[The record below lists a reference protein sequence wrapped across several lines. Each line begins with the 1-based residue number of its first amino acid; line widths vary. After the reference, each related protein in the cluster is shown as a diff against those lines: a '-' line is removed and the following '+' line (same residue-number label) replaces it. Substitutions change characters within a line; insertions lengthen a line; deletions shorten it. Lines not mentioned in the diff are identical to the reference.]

1 LQIIPKKCA
10 ESRYV
15 AACTAALMA
24 IVVALAGCKPAEKT
38 VIEPAVGTTT
48 ALRSCGESGYL
59 RGRLYGAIS
68 ASLEW
73 GAADVNC
80 EGMPRPDDR
89 GARLRFA
96 GSATGDNRQLAIIIA
111 IPDLEQGSVGR
122 ELPSNVT
129 IIEEGGGRFF
139 STPDLGN
146 CLADITIMDKLNADA
161 DRYSIGG
168 KLYCVSPLA
177 EINGDSSVLIP
188 ELAFLGLVDW
198 NSS

>member
-1 LQIIPKKCA
+1 MTVLMA
-10 ESRYV
+10 
-15 AACTAALMA
+15 TAA
-24 IVVALAGCKPAEKT
+24 ALAGCKSTEKS
-38 VIEPAVGTTT
+38 VIEPAVE
-48 ALRSCGESGYL
+48 ASAARMSCGDSGYL
-59 RGRLYGAIS
+59 RGRLYGAIPV
-68 ASLEW
+68 SLDW
-73 GAADVNC
+73 GETDIDC
-80 EGMPRPDDR
+80 EGMPRPNGE

-96 GSATGDNRQLAIIIA
+96 GVATGDGRHLAIIIA
-111 IPDLEQGSVGR
+111 IPDLGRDTLGR
-122 ELPSNVT
+122 EFASNVT

-139 STPDLGN
+139 STSDLGN
-146 CLADITIMDKLNADA
+146 CLADITILDKLDVDA

>member
-1 LQIIPKKCA
+1 
-10 ESRYV
+10 
-15 AACTAALMA
+15 MA
-24 IVVALAGCKPAEKT
+24 VVVALAGCKSTEKT
-38 VIEPAVGTTT
+38 VVEASVEEPA
-48 ALRSCGESGYL
+48 AFRSCGESGYL

-68 ASLEW
+68 VSLEW
-73 GAADVNC
+73 GATDVNC
-80 EGMPRPDDR
+80 QGMPRPDDR

-96 GSATGDNRQLAIIIA
+96 GSATGDDRQLAIIIA

-129 IIEEGGGRFF
+129 VIEEGGGRFF
-139 STPDLGN
+139 STSDLGN
-146 CLADITIMDKLNADA
+146 CLADITTLDKLDVDA